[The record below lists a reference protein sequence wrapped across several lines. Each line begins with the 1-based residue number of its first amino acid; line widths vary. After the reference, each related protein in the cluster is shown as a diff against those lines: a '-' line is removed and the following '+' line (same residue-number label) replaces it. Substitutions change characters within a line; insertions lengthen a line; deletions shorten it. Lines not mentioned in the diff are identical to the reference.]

1 LQYVRKIKESLEPS
15 SGKKEQISMRR
26 ISVKAHIQ
34 SLLPIYFGPFLM
46 CAWLFEEGREVLK
59 FGSSLKPNHH

>member
-1 LQYVRKIKESLEPS
+1 
-15 SGKKEQISMRR
+15 MRR